1 MWVRSLGC
9 ENLLEEEMATHAHIL
24 AREIPWTEGPGGLQS
39 MGSQKSRTRL
49 SEHTHTIKL
58 YWNTAHLSPSC

>member
-24 AREIPWTEGPGGLQS
+24 AREIPWTEEPVGPLSTASQGVKCDQS
-39 MGSQKSRTRL
+39 DLARMQVAFMTRL
-49 SEHTHTIKL
+49 LEIVL
-58 YWNTAHLSPSC
+58 